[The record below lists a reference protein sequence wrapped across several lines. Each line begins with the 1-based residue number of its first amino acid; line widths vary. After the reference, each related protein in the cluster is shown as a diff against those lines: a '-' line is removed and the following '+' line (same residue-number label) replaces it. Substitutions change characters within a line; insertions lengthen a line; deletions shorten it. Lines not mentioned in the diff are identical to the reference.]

1 MRDQHIS
8 LKNSPR
14 RFSRFRSL
22 PPLLDNARQC
32 EQGGVVSGAYFLHRV
47 LELHATVRSS
57 FARPV
62 PVDPKVL
69 SVRRSAG
76 MVAGAPALPR
86 LKYFIATTFF
96 RVVLAVVAALSATL

>member
-14 RFSRFRSL
+14 RFSKFRSL

-47 LELHATVRSS
+47 LELHARALKLRTACASRSES
-57 FARPV
+57 PLRAQFCWNGGDRACP
-62 PVDPKVL
+62 
-69 SVRRSAG
+69 
-76 MVAGAPALPR
+76 
-86 LKYFIATTFF
+86 
-96 RVVLAVVAALSATL
+96 AAL